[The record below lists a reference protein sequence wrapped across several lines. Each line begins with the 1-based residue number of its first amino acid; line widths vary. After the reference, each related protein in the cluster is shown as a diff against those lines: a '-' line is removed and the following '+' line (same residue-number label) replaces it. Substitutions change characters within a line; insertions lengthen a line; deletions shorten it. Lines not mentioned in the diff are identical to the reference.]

1 MTEHGNPCQD
11 GAMLV
16 HSVVQFAASVQHVEA
31 ASFLQ
36 VIRNAVLIFL
46 LIVFLIGAV
55 VGGIVGY
62 LIGRASSR
70 R

>member
-1 MTEHGNPCQD
+1 MF
-11 GAMLV
+11 A

-36 VIRNAVLIFL
+36 VVRNAVLVFL

-55 VGGIVGY
+55 VGGFIGF
-62 LIGRASSR
+62 LIGRASGR